1 MPSPLCRYDVNRQD
15 PGNNSVI
22 PIVCTPVLS
31 VVSRSDMSLHGR
43 TTTLMVRPARRGG
56 CPSWHVIASAMRV
69 MENAMRAM
77 RPNASSV
84 VLGVVLVLVLQQRSC
99 LHHCSVI
106 TPSFNGSTPLLC
118 VLLSI
123 RLCKCD
129 DLFVMSVL
137 LLLLLLLLLCSV

>member
-1 MPSPLCRYDVNRQD
+1 MPSPLRRYDVNRQD
-15 PGNNSVI
+15 PGNNSVT

-31 VVSRSDMSLHGR
+31 VVSRSDTSLHGR
-43 TTTLMVRPARRGG
+43 TTTLMVRPAHSRGG

-77 RPNASSV
+77 RANASSV
-84 VLGVVLVLVLQQRSC
+84 VLGVVLVLVLHQRSC

-137 LLLLLLLLLCSV
+137 LLLLLCSV